1 MKMDNQIKTEKKK
14 YKTTD
19 PNLFF
24 QFKIKAIKDDL
35 ILSFLSGT
43 ELKVILAI
51 SSFINHQNKAYPSQK
66 HLSRL
71 TGLSVSTVS
80 RNVSRLSSKKFQGS
94 YVLQTVKEREE
105 GSRFGN
111 NRYYVSPKIGISFGS
126 IDHKTKT
133 QKSIVHNNQT
143 NNNNTL
149 NKNQI
154 LKNNN
159 RVISFKKKVENS
171 NSKFLQIHELFT
183 EEEEETFHFYAKV
196 ISKDKPFKGDI
207 EYAQRVL
214 TKNIEAMGLENWKD
228 LTKIL
233 QNHPKPK
240 AILNHIRYSISQKG
254 LTYDEAWKEWD
265 RKY

>member
-1 MKMDNQIKTEKKK
+1 MKKDNQIQTEKKK

-51 SSFINHQNKAYPSQK
+51 SSFINDQNKAYPSQK
-66 HLSRL
+66 YLSRL

-80 RNVSRLSSKKFQGS
+80 RNVSRLSSKKFQGE
-94 YVLQTVKEREE
+94 YLLQAVKEREE

-111 NRYYVSPKIGISFGS
+111 NRYYLSTKIGISFGS
-126 IDHKTKT
+126 VEQKTKT
-133 QKSIVHNNQT
+133 QEPIVHNNQT

-154 LKNNN
+154 LKKNN
-159 RVISFKKKVENS
+159 RVISSKKKVLNTS
-171 NSKFLQIHELFT
+171 PKSTQVHELFT
-183 EEEEETFHFYAKV
+183 NEEENTFLFYAGI
-196 ISKDKPFKGDI
+196 ISEDKPFEGDI
-207 EYAQRVL
+207 EYAKKVL
-214 TKNIEAMGLENWKD
+214 RKNIESMGLENWRK

-240 AILNHIRYSISQKG
+240 AVLNHIRYSISQKG
-254 LTYDEAWKEWD
+254 LTYEEAWREWD
-265 RKY
+265 SKH